1 MATIK
6 DVWGELDSDGGGMVT
21 YRPALVRQ
29 TEDVAE
35 LVDELRAGFGSRRDL
50 VEWEQR
56 LTVRT
61 FGQVPTRWYT
71 GLARSFTRDREQT
84 LVAAFL
90 QPGARSGDRD
100 INERAA
106 KRLRERFVTQVVAP
120 AHRRAFRHLR
130 KDAGEY
136 IEDARS
142 GEHDPFKQEHVA
154 MRPALEELED
164 WQVRC
169 LELLLEGF
177 EDESEIHDWGQ
188 TLQLATHG
196 ELSDEF
202 VMRCAREQ
210 STRRLLLDEYPHAA
224 RAREAFAARFLVPA
238 YNAGV
243 RVLAG
248 RAGELPEAQ
257 ADDSEPLTYE

>member
-1 MATIK
+1 MPTIR
-6 DVWGELDSDGGGMVT
+6 DVWNDLDSDGGEMVT

-35 LVDELRAGFGSRRDL
+35 LVDELRDGLDSRREL

-56 LTVRT
+56 LAVRT
-61 FGQVPTRWYT
+61 FGQVPTRWYSE
-71 GLARSFTRDREQT
+71 LARSFTRDRERT

-90 QPGARSGDRD
+90 RPGARSRD
-100 INERAA
+100 IDERAVE
-106 KRLRERFVTQVVAP
+106 RLRERFVTQVLAP

-142 GEHDPFKQEHVA
+142 GEHDPFAQEHVA

-164 WQVRC
+164 WQQRA
-169 LELLLEGF
+169 LELLLDGF
-177 EDESEIHDWGQ
+177 DEESEIHDWGQ
-188 TLQLATHG
+188 TVQLATHG

-202 VMRCAREQ
+202 IMRCARER
-210 STRRLLLDEYPHAA
+210 STRRLLLGEYEHAE

-248 RAGELPEAQ
+248 RAGELPEAET
-257 ADDSEPLTYE
+257 ADSDPLSYE